1 MKISRRQ
8 FVGALAA
15 PLILVGPAEA
25 RPQSFRLRAAPGKAP
40 LVAPKGPPTQA
51 WLYNGMSPGPVI
63 RARQGD
69 TLRVEVENALNE
81 ETTVHW
87 HGLRIPVEVDGV
99 PVLSQDPIPP
109 GTTYPYDLSFAD
121 AGTFWYHPHFNSS
134 EQVGRGLHGVL
145 IVDEPEEVVRGLDAD
160 RDLLWTVGDWRL
172 DRQAQIAPFKQFHD
186 LSHGGRFGNVVT
198 VNGSIDATER
208 VRAGERIRLR
218 LANVANARTFRPS
231 FKGLNAWLIALDG
244 HPVAPVELGDEGVLL
259 GAGQRADL
267 IIDMTMKPGESVAV
281 VDDAF
286 GEEYKY
292 RLMNFEAS
300 EEPARPAERR
310 DPPNALPPNPVPK
323 PSLTDAR
330 QHSIVF
336 EGGAMGGLDGARLMV
351 GTMSEG
357 RFLSMRDMAQLGWFW
372 SINGLI
378 AGDVYSSQPVLDL
391 ELGGSHVVE
400 FVNNTAFPHPI
411 HLHGHSFF
419 VLGPDGRNL
428 DGAPV
433 RDTVLMGPGEATKIA
448 FIADNPGPWMLHC
461 HILEHQEAGMMGI
474 VMVS

>member
-8 FVGALAA
+8 FVGVLAA

-69 TLRVEVENALNE
+69 TLRVEVENALE
-81 ETTVHW
+81 EQTTVHW
-87 HGLRIPVEVDGV
+87 HGLRIPVEFDGV

-109 GTTYPYDLSFAD
+109 GETFSYDLSFAD
-121 AGTFWYHPHFNSS
+121 AGTFWYHPHFNSA

-145 IVDEPEEVVRGLDAD
+145 IVDEPEEAVWGLDAD
-160 RDLLWTVGDWRL
+160 REVLWTLDDWRL
-172 DRQAQIAPFKQFHD
+172 DREAQIAPFKQFHD
-186 LSHGGRFGNVVT
+186 LSHGGRIGNVVT
-198 VNGSIDATER
+198 VNGSIDSVEL

-218 LANVANARTFRPS
+218 LVNVANATTFRPK

-244 HPVAPVELGDEGVLL
+244 HPVAPRELGEEGVLL

-267 IIDMTMKPGESVAV
+267 ILDMTMKPGESAEVI
-281 VDDAF
+281 DDAF
-286 GEEYKY
+286 GEEYRY
-292 RLMNFEAS
+292 RLMEFAAS
-300 EEPARPAERR
+300 EEPARSVERR
-310 DPPNALPPNPVPK
+310 EPPAALPANPVPR
-323 PSLTDAR
+323 PSLAAAR

-336 EGGAMGGLDGARLMV
+336 EGGAMGGLGGARLMD
-351 GTMSEG
+351 GMMSEG
-357 RFLSMRDMAQLGWFW
+357 RFLSMREMAQLGWFW
-372 SINGLI
+372 SINGFI
-378 AGDVYSSQPVLDL
+378 AGDVYSSQPILDL

-419 VLGPDGRNL
+419 VLGPDGQNL
-428 DGAPV
+428 DGAPT
-433 RDTVLMGPGEATKIA
+433 RDTVLMAPSEATKIA
-448 FIADNPGPWMLHC
+448 FVADNPGPWMLHC